1 MDDLP
6 KASTT
11 AGPSDGV
18 RISQLGISTTSTC
31 GAKQPHVATC
41 LCFFDMSKE
50 IIRLKRSLRQ
60 RQAEVLGAR
69 DATLDKQL
77 LQSAASF
84 SEAQVDKCCRPDH
97 ARILKLTFFL
107 PGTPYTQTV
116 NMVFHGFLW
125 LCDGLTEKGLTDTAG
140 SCGCQ
145 TEVSWNGCTPKSSIF
160 WILHFR
166 KLLNLVNELF
176 SGRRNG
182 YTTKAT
188 TCHGRSSLTLGCR
201 FTKSRDVT
209 RAKLL
214 DLGQWS
220 PLDEILLGYI
230 GIDGSTMTS
239 TLTFFSMQPIFVI
252 LHPYV
257 PFIPFIILH
266 ITCLFYQQPTM
277 FCVCLH
283 LFASYI
289 SGLIAQLLLESI
301 LQYHHPFRGV

>member
-1 MDDLP
+1 MPLWISSCCSLLHLSARPRLTNAVD
-6 KASTT
+6 
-11 AGPSDGV
+11 
-18 RISQLGISTTSTC
+18 RIMPEFWSWL
-31 GAKQPHVATC
+31 
-41 LCFFDMSKE
+41 
-50 IIRLKRSLRQ
+50 
-60 RQAEVLGAR
+60 
-69 DATLDKQL
+69 
-77 LQSAASF
+77 
-84 SEAQVDKCCRPDH
+84 
-97 ARILKLTFFL
+97 FFL

-230 GIDGSTMTS
+230 GIDAQRWHRR
-239 TLTFFSMQPIFVI
+239 LLFFQCNQFLWFYI
-252 LHPYV
+252 LMSLSFP
-257 PFIPFIILH
+257 
-266 ITCLFYQQPTM
+266 
-277 FCVCLH
+277 
-283 LFASYI
+283 S
-289 SGLIAQLLLESI
+289 
-301 LQYHHPFRGV
+301 